1 MSGSAVPPGDEPR
14 TLAEKITWL
23 LENAFPAGG
32 GPGGSSVPSDR
43 QVVQAIN
50 ERAGRHVIGHT
61 TFWKL
66 RTGKTNPETG
76 RPYTASDDILQGIAE
91 FFDVDPRFFKTRSEV
106 VGQVVESLR
115 FLRSVHNGDIT
126 GIAGRGIGDEG
137 LSRELLAFM
146 NEVLADFRDG
156 AGAEAAPG
164 TGTGGTA
171 GTGTG
176 NPGPGRERPH

>member
-1 MSGSAVPPGDEPR
+1 MTGADIPAQDEPR

-23 LENAFPAGG
+23 LENAFTGG
-32 GPGGSSVPSDR
+32 GRDGTETVPSDR

-76 RPYTASDDILQGIAE
+76 EPYTASDDILEGIAE
-91 FFDVDPRFFKTRSEV
+91 FFDVDPRFFKSRSEV

-115 FLRSVHNGDIT
+115 FLRSVHNGEIT
-126 GIAGRGIGDEG
+126 GIAARGIGDDG
-137 LSRELLAFM
+137 LSRELMAFL
-146 NEVLADFRDG
+146 NEVLTESRSEERARRT
-156 AGAEAAPG
+156 ERS
-164 TGTGGTA
+164 
-171 GTGTG
+171 
-176 NPGPGRERPH
+176 GPGEEPPG

>member
-1 MSGSAVPPGDEPR
+1 MSGSGIPSEEEPQ

-23 LENAFPAGG
+23 LNNAFPPSDDPAVCT
-32 GPGGSSVPSDR
+32 VPSDR

-76 RPYTASDDILQGIAE
+76 RPCAASEDMLEGIAE
-91 FFDVDPRFFKTRSEV
+91 FFDVDPRFFKSRSEV

-126 GIAGRGIGDEG
+126 GIAGRGVGDEG
-137 LSRELLAFM
+137 LSQELMAYM
-146 NEVLADFRDG
+146 QEVLAGFRDG
-156 AGAEAAPG
+156 PPSAPEPTPG
-164 TGTGGTA
+164 TAA
-171 GTGTG
+171 G
-176 NPGPGRERPH
+176 PGPGRADSAEEHPR

>member
-1 MSGSAVPPGDEPR
+1 MSAAGIPGEAEPQ

-23 LENAFPAGG
+23 LHNAFPAD
-32 GPGGSSVPSDR
+32 GSSSDGIPSDR
-43 QVVQAIN
+43 QVVRAVN

-66 RTGKTNPETG
+66 RTGKINPETG
-76 RPYTASDDILQGIAE
+76 APYTASEEMLEGIAA

-126 GIAGRGIGDEG
+126 GIAGRGLGEEG
-137 LSRELLAFM
+137 LSHDLMAFM
-146 NEVLADFRDG
+146 NEVLAEESRQRDPSA
-156 AGAEAAPG
+156 AGG
-164 TGTGGTA
+164 NTDRGGLR
-171 GTGTG
+171 GGG
-176 NPGPGRERPH
+176 